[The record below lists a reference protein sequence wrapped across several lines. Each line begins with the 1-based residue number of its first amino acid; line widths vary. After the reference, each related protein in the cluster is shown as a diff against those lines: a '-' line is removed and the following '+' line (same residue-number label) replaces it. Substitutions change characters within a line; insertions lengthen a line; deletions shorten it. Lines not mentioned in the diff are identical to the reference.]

1 MLHGGDLGSAIKV
14 YGGTKE
20 DWLDLSTGINRRSYP
35 FNNKLALA
43 DCRDLPSQADLQACL
58 QAARLA
64 YQCPD
69 HIAMTAAAGTQI
81 LINSLPHLI
90 RPTHCFLYEP
100 TYSEHRTAMELA
112 NIACSSLP
120 IGADIKQQA
129 IPSRS
134 CVVLVNPNNPDG
146 KAWQTTELLAL
157 ASHLRQSDSFLIVDE
172 AFGDVTPEQS
182 LVPHLEAVSNVVILR
197 SFGKFFGLAGIR
209 LGFALGPKG
218 LMDQLTAFH
227 GPWSVSSMALKI
239 GQQALSDLAWQEQ
252 ERDLLEHWSERL
264 QSCLLEHGFSPY
276 GGTSLYQLIEHQDAK
291 HLHEHLAKNHI
302 WSRIFSYQK
311 KWLRLG
317 IPTDEQEFTRLQTA
331 LKSYTSSKALA

>member
-1 MLHGGDLGSAIKV
+1 MLHGGDLGSAIKA

-35 FNNKLALA
+35 FDSKLALA
-43 DCRDLPSQADLQACL
+43 DCRDLPSHADLQACL

-64 YQCPD
+64 YRCPN
-69 HIAMTAAAGTQI
+69 HIGMAVAPGTQI

-90 RPTHCFLYEP
+90 RPAHCFLYEP

-112 NIACSSLP
+112 NIACSSLL
-120 IGADIKQQA
+120 IGADIGQLA

-146 KAWQTTELLAL
+146 KVWQIAELVAL
-157 ASHLRQSDSFLIVDE
+157 ASHLRKSHSFLIVDE
-172 AFGDVTPEQS
+172 AFGDVTQEQS
-182 LVPHLEAVSNVVILR
+182 LVPHLKAAPNVVILR

-209 LGFALGPKG
+209 LGFALGPND
-218 LMDQLTAFH
+218 LMEQLTAFH

-252 ERDLLEHWSERL
+252 ERDLLEHWSKRL
-264 QSCLLEHGFSPY
+264 QSCLLDYGFSPY
-276 GGTSLYQLIEHQDAK
+276 GGTSLYQLIEQQDTK
-291 HLHEHLAKNHI
+291 HLHEHLAQNHI

-311 KWLRLG
+311 TWLRLG
-317 IPTDEQEFTRLQTA
+317 IPMDEQEFTRLQTA
-331 LKSYTSSKALA
+331 LESYKGSKALI